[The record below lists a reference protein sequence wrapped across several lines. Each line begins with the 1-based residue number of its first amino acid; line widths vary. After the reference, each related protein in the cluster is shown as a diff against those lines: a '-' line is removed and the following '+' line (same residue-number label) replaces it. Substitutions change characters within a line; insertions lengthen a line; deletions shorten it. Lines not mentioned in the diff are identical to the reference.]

1 MAYGKQLEGIPSDLD
16 LLTSRTSRNET
27 NHFHIYIDDDVEYHI
42 NGTAFDASNLTDKQ
56 YGTLI
61 HEYVHYIQ
69 HIQTLYGVNQ
79 SRMFNKLFIEYAEYL
94 AHNERIEMP
103 LLLDDINTQLKDVFQ
118 TYVETQGPQS
128 YNHSIGDVE
137 VIIDDIIKA
146 DKNRTSVRIPVY
158 DFEGDEILEGENGYH
173 FGYWAIIEGM
183 AHHIQKLIDPTV
195 EESHPT
201 VPYKIIDLIIAN
213 HYPDFK
219 SDDKL
224 IISLCYISL
233 LFDNPGVG
241 FFKVAEHAKAIGITD
256 GRSLYKE
263 CLLYTVR
270 YKNKEV
276 NIRQMLQYLHG
287 KMLEQLK
294 IIACMDI
301 VYYKKV
307 YEQIGQELSIGE
319 SALLDIVYEDRI
331 SDKNLFNDIF
341 LQVYGFPVIES
352 NKSTLLQ
359 KDPMTGKP
367 YRELAGLAAWELL
380 FKRITNTK
388 STLCGRYKLCH
399 GSDIMTPSCRDAQW
413 TKKEKCLLRE
423 AFRIYGSKVKEW
435 IQKKSTYE

>member
-1 MAYGKQLEGIPSDLD
+1 MLPRLV
-16 LLTSRTSRNET
+16 ET

-42 NGTAFDASNLTDKQ
+42 NSSAFDASNLTDKQ

-69 HIQTLYGVNQ
+69 HIQTLYGVNR

-94 AHNERIEMP
+94 ANNERTELPLMP
-103 LLLDDINTQLKDVFQ
+103 DDINTHLKSAFQ
-118 TYVETQGPQS
+118 TLIETQGQQS
-128 YNHSIGDVE
+128 YNHSVGDVE
-137 VIIDDIIKA
+137 VIVEEILQA

-158 DFEGDEILEGENGYH
+158 DYEGDEILEGENGYH

-195 EESHPT
+195 EETHPT
-201 VPYKIIDLIIAN
+201 VPYKIIDMIIAN

-219 SDDKL
+219 DDDKL

-241 FFKVAEHAKAIGITD
+241 FFKVADHAKSIGITD

-263 CLLYTVR
+263 SLLYNIH
-270 YKNKEV
+270 YKNEDKT
-276 NIRQMLQYLHG
+276 IRQMLQYLHG
-287 KMLEQLK
+287 IMLWQLK
-294 IIACMDI
+294 TIACMDI
-301 VYYKKV
+301 IYYKKV
-307 YEQIGQELSIGE
+307 YEQMEEELSIGE
-319 SALLDIVYEDRI
+319 SALLDIIYEDRI
-331 SDKNLFNDIF
+331 TDRSVFNDIF

-359 KDPMTGKP
+359 KDPVTDKP

-388 STLCGRYKLCH
+388 STLCNRYELCH
-399 GSDIMTPSCRDAQW
+399 GSDKMTPTCRDAQW
-413 TKKEKCLLRE
+413 LKTEKCLLSE
-423 AFRIYGSKVKEW
+423 AFRIYGSRIKEW
-435 IQKKSTYE
+435 IQK